1 MAVHYLY
8 YFLTVSVLAVAVFVP
23 PCAVVCVPKPN
34 CAELLLRTI
43 GSLLCF
49 CRGFCAVCVSAK
61 KTILICYRH
70 LEIKVSVQKPD
81 Q

>member
-8 YFLTVSVLAVAVFVP
+8 YFLIVSVLAVAVFVP
-23 PCAVVCVPKPN
+23 PCAVMYVPKPN

-61 KTILICYRH
+61 NDINL
-70 LEIKVSVQKPD
+70 L
-81 Q
+81 